1 MRVTRVVVV
10 GGGAS
15 GVLLAVHLLHGETG
29 TLEVVLVE
37 RRAEL
42 GAGVA
47 YATNHP
53 DHLLNVRAA
62 NMSAFPDDPGHFARW
77 LADRPTPD
85 AACGADGFAPRRLY
99 RDYLA
104 DLIDPL
110 LRSGRLRRVEAEA
123 LRIETVPD
131 GVAITCS
138 DASVVGGD
146 AAVVATGNEGPS
158 LPPEPWRH
166 EGWGDPGPCRIP
178 SQAAVVVIGTGL
190 TMVDRVLW
198 LLHDGHRGPIT
209 AVSRHGLLPQAHGPG
224 TPLPV
229 ATEDVPFGARLTRF
243 MAWIRARAAA
253 AEHEGRGWRNAFD
266 GLRPHTQAL
275 WAHLPDIERR
285 RFLRHARPLW
295 DLHRHR
301 IAPQAS
307 RRLAEAQ
314 ARGQFRVLAGRVEG
328 FDPHPDGSVDVKVQL
343 RGGTGKET
351 LAAAAVFECRGRAA
365 DVTRSENPLLRDLL
379 GRGTAHPD
387 ALGLGLAV
395 SEHCALIDDRG
406 RASER
411 IYAMGPVTSG
421 TFWEIVAIPDIR
433 KQAQSLAT
441 TLRQHAGL
449 MATAAQGDTIPPP
462 TSC

>member
-1 MRVTRVVVV
+1 MTRIVVV

-15 GVLLAVHLLHGETG
+15 GVLLAVHLLRGETG
-29 TLEVVLVE
+29 PLEVVLVE

-42 GAGVA
+42 GAGIA

-62 NMSAFPDDPGHFARW
+62 NMSAFPDDPGHFVRW
-77 LADRPTPD
+77 LADRPTAD

-123 LRIETVPD
+123 TGVKTVPD
-131 GVAITCS
+131 GVEIACS
-138 DASVVGGD
+138 DGSVVGGD
-146 AAVVATGNEGPS
+146 AVVVATGNEGPS

-166 EGWGDPGPCRIP
+166 EGWGDPGPCRVP
-178 SQAAVVVIGTGL
+178 NDAAVVVVGTGL

-209 AVSRHGLLPQAHGPG
+209 AISRHGLLPQAHGPG
-224 TPLPV
+224 TPLPLS
-229 ATEDVPFGARLTRF
+229 AEDVPFGAKLTQF

-253 AEHEGRGWRNAFD
+253 AEQEGLGWRNAFD

-275 WAHLPDIERR
+275 WAYLPESERR
-285 RFLRHARPLW
+285 QFLRHAKPLW

-307 RRLAEAQ
+307 LRLAEAR
-314 ARGQFRVLAGRVEG
+314 ARGQFRVLAGRVQT
-328 FDPHPDGSVDVKVQL
+328 FTPRPDGSVAVDVTL
-343 RGGTGKET
+343 RGGTGTET

-379 GRGTAHPD
+379 VRGTARPD
-387 ALGLGLAV
+387 TLGLGLAV
-395 SEHCALIDDRG
+395 SVDCALLDDRG

-441 TLRQHAGL
+441 TLRDHAAL
-449 MATAAQGDTIPPP
+449 LTTAAQSDTPSPPA
-462 TSC
+462 S